1 MDGAQDEA
9 DRRMAEGLA
18 RRYGIS
24 AEAVLALLRALRAGG
39 GTQAQ
44 FSHPELGG
52 MGQWSNG
59 MLMIGEMFNDALKSR
74 VGGLAG
80 DLAALLRDGA
90 LKLSEAASGGGF
102 GGGGASGGW
111 WPAELGRPSST
122 GSQNGA
128 AYALFPERQRLAVR
142 RDGVVTLH
150 DMGGRLLYGVSQQQG
165 GGSGTLSFSGPDGT
179 VRLEELPVVGMPEPG
194 DTSQQGSGPAAEPG
208 RAAAA
213 PPPDPVGAP
222 GGSDAAAPLR
232 GDMAAPLRGDAAGT
246 LDTLERLAALRDRG
260 VLTEDEFA
268 AKKAE
273 LLRRL

>member
-1 MDGAQDEA
+1 MGGTGDEA
-9 DRRMAEGLA
+9 ERRMAEALA
-18 RRYGIS
+18 RRYGLS
-24 AEAVLALLRALRAGG
+24 AEAVLSLLRALRAGG

-90 LKLSEAASGGGF
+90 LKLSEAASGV
-102 GGGGASGGW
+102 APGGW
-111 WPAELGRPSST
+111 WPAELGSPASS

-150 DMGGRLLYGVSQQQG
+150 DTGGRVLYGASQQQG
-165 GGSGTLSFSGPDGT
+165 GGHGTLTFSGPDGT
-179 VRLEELPVVGMPEPG
+179 VRLEELPVVG
-194 DTSQQGSGPAAEPG
+194 T
-208 RAAAA
+208 
-213 PPPDPVGAP
+213 PDPVAARREQPAAGPGSASAPEPAGAP
-222 GGSDAAAPLR
+222 HP
-232 GDMAAPLRGDAAGT
+232 DAAGT